1 MAIFKPETNG
11 SFANFHGICEFGL
24 LEFRDKSADFD
35 WADIFIEV
43 LIKQKSSDYERVLQI
58 KGEFEKEGSKITG
71 GSALKRMYHFFDQL
85 GCTAGLNVDG
95 EWEDENGDKIEDIAK
110 YLNDKFIVA
119 NGTYEPNME
128 YLGYFYKEQPKV
140 SGSKAYTRVMSK
152 VYKNTEK
159 NKAQLESDI
168 QWMKSKGFLKEVTDE
183 PINKTEMSGSGLA
196 NL

>member
-1 MAIFKPETNG
+1 
-11 SFANFHGICEFGL
+11 
-24 LEFRDKSADFD
+24 
-35 WADIFIEV
+35 
-43 LIKQKSSDYERVLQI
+43 
-58 KGEFEKEGSKITG
+58 
-71 GSALKRMYHFFDQL
+71 MYHFFDQI

-110 YLNDKFIVA
+110 YLNDKFIIA
-119 NGTYEPNME
+119 NGTYEPNMD

-140 SGSKAYTRVMSK
+140 SGTKAYTRVMSK

-159 NKAQLESDI
+159 NKVQLGSDI

-183 PINKTEMSGSGLA
+183 QTDKTEMSGSGLA